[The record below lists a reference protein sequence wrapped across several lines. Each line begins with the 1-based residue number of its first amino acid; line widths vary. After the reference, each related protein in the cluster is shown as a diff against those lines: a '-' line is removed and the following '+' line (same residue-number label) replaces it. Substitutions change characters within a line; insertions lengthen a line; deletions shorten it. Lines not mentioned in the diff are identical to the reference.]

1 MRLRNVPL
9 AGTVGRVILVMGYPK
24 EENDEL
30 KNYCTKL
37 SLFAEGGVNFLYM
50 EGLRLPAGCEPSV
63 CDGLLCPV
71 PKDGYPS
78 RLYLSTQ
85 VKSSYTRNR
94 NVSNVR
100 IGEKNWFAFSWK
112 VELTSPT
119 LTQLL
124 VAHLT
129 GFTKEK

>member
-1 MRLRNVPL
+1 M
-9 AGTVGRVILVMGYPK
+9 AYPK
-24 EENDEL
+24 EETEEL
-30 KNYCTKL
+30 KSYCAKL
-37 SLFAEGGVNFLYM
+37 SLLSEAGVSFLYM
-50 EGLRLPAGCEPSV
+50 EGLRLPTGCEPPV

-85 VKSSYTRNR
+85 VKSLYTRNW
-94 NVSNVR
+94 NVSNLR

-112 VELTSPT
+112 VELTNPT
-119 LTQLL
+119 LAQLL
-124 VAHLT
+124 VAHLA

>member
-1 MRLRNVPL
+1 M
-9 AGTVGRVILVMGYPK
+9 AFPK
-24 EENDEL
+24 EETEEL
-30 KNYCTKL
+30 KRYCAKL
-37 SLFAEGGVNFLYM
+37 SLLSEAGVDFLHM
-50 EGLRLPAGCEPSV
+50 EGLRLPAGCEPLV

-78 RLYLSTQ
+78 RLYLSTL
-85 VKSSYTRNR
+85 VKSPYTRNW
-94 NVSNVR
+94 NVSNLR

-112 VELTSPT
+112 VELTNSS
-119 LTQLL
+119 LVQLL

>member
-1 MRLRNVPL
+1 ME
-9 AGTVGRVILVMGYPK
+9 YPK
-24 EENDEL
+24 EEIEEL
-30 KNYCTKL
+30 KRYCTKL
-37 SLFAEGGVNFLYM
+37 SLLTEVGVSFLFM

-85 VKSSYTRNR
+85 VTSPYTRNW
-94 NVSNVR
+94 NVNNVR
-100 IGEKNWFAFSWK
+100 IVGKNWFAFSWK
-112 VELTSPT
+112 VELINPT
-119 LTQLL
+119 LAQLL
-124 VAHLT
+124 VAHLA

>member
-1 MRLRNVPL
+1 ME
-9 AGTVGRVILVMGYPK
+9 YPK
-24 EENDEL
+24 EETDEL
-30 KNYCTKL
+30 KRYCTRL
-37 SLFAEGGVNFLYM
+37 SVFQEAGVSFIYM
-50 EGLRLPAGCEPSV
+50 ERLRLPAGCEPSV

-85 VKSSYTRNR
+85 VRSSYTRNW

-112 VELTSPT
+112 VELTNPT
-119 LTQLL
+119 LAQLL